1 MPLQAPTKE
10 LSPAEIKKYYEEIGV
25 DSQLPDGSY
34 IGKVMEKKGSHP
46 AARRNKNELPELFFI
61 IKVTEGPR
69 VGATEMVTCRWFSA
83 PNDQDGKPKDEKRL
97 EQANGFLRR
106 QTRDVLRAF
115 YGNTK
120 ATDALIA
127 TNLPPPVSPDDVY
140 EVFKTVADDIVG
152 QTVKFTRT
160 TKEAK
165 DGTERTNVTFSKAD
179 DSGFPA

>member
-106 QTRDVLRAF
+106 QTRDVLYAF
-115 YGNTK
+115 YGK
-120 ATDALIA
+120 DKKTDALIA
-127 TNLPPPVSPDDVY
+127 ANLPTDVSADNVY

-152 QTVKFTRT
+152 QTVKFTRV